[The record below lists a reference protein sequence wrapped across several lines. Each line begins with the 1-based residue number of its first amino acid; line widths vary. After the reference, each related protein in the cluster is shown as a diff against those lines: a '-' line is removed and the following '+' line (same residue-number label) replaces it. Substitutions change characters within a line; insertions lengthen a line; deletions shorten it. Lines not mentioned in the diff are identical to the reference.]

1 MSNFKDYL
9 EKCLGVKNTDEKL
22 KEIIEIFNKKR
33 DAPSA
38 ICK

>member
-22 KEIIEIFNKKR
+22 KETIEIFNIER
-33 DAPSA
+33 YSPSD
-38 ICK
+38 IFK